1 VRCTHYKQDN
11 KICNAN
17 SGQFVR
23 DIEFI
28 CECSVNGKHM
38 HEKQMSNIPMVNVC
52 RTYIL
57 QIYNNKKCYDNFKK
71 LQIVN
76 V

>member
-1 VRCTHYKQDN
+1 
-11 KICNAN
+11 
-17 SGQFVR
+17 
-23 DIEFI
+23 
-28 CECSVNGKHM
+28 M

-52 RTYIL
+52 RTCIL
-57 QIYNNKKCYDNFKK
+57 QIYNNEKCDDNFKK